1 MVDVGTEPHYPCTTL
16 HRMIAT
22 VINLRSE
29 KTNAHSDSSR
39 SVAFSPDGKTIVSGS
54 FDKTIKVWKS
64 GAIWL
69 KITSLGPKL
78 TRPAFLGRHT
88 RAGEREGQRPQRLG
102 HVCPVLAKWIANC
115 LRIARQDDQSLGFR
129 CEIGPKTA
137 PPWPKLTPAG
147 SPGSYAG
154 SQDRESESA

>member
-1 MVDVGTEPHYPCTTL
+1 MGLRSYPARTTRRSKFGVRCEPQLPAQLPLLTSPLLNTAGAESL
-16 HRMIAT
+16 AMIA
-22 VINLRSE
+22 E
-29 KTNAHSDSSR
+29 KQNAHSR
-39 SVAFSPDGKTIVSGS
+39 CVTSVQFSPNGALIVSGS
-54 FDKTIKVWKS
+54 WDQTIKVWKS

-115 LRIARQDDQSLGFR
+115 LRIARQDDQSLGFG
-129 CEIGPKTA
+129 CVLGLE
-137 PPWPKLTPAG
+137 
-147 SPGSYAG
+147 SPLLG
-154 SQDRESESA
+154 QN